1 LLSLTETDFLN
12 QKTKNSLKRRQF
24 IDSKINRYPRTITH
38 LASSNTQDFH
48 KQKLVDDFFDTHS
61 MYWRNTYRE
70 KDIFGAIYQRRQ
82 ATALNYIDGL
92 FLPKNAHVLEIGC
105 GAGFLTASLAK
116 RGFVVEAI
124 DHAQAMVDLTKEHIK
139 QKGIVNRITV
149 CTGDI
154 HDLSYEGQTFDLTI
168 ALGVVPWLHDYKKAL
183 TEIVRVSKSGGYVVL
198 TMDNALRATT
208 LFDPKTSPPVAKIR
222 WLLKSRL
229 KRTGL
234 LTSRITLSNEIS
246 YSQHSPKQFNRSLC
260 EAGLTILKSTSV
272 GFGPFTFFSHNV
284 FSDSLGIKI
293 NNGLQKYADCGYPV
307 LRSIGSM
314 YIVLATK
321 KQAF

>member
-1 LLSLTETDFLN
+1 
-12 QKTKNSLKRRQF
+12 
-24 IDSKINRYPRTITH
+24 
-38 LASSNTQDFH
+38 LASSNTQNNH
-48 KQKLVDDFFDTHS
+48 KQKLVDDFFDTNS
-61 MYWRNTYRE
+61 TYWRNTYRE
-70 KDIFGAIYQRRQ
+70 KDIFGIIYQRRQ
-82 ATALNYIDGL
+82 ATALSYIDGL
-92 FLPKNAHVLEIGC
+92 MLPKNAHVLEIGC
-105 GAGFLTASLAK
+105 GAGFLTAALAK

-154 HDLSYEGQTFDLTI
+154 HELSYDGQTFDLII

-183 TEIVRVSKSGGYVVL
+183 TEIVRVSKSGAYVVL

-208 LFDPKTSPPVAKIR
+208 IFDPKTSPPVAKIQ

-229 KRTGL
+229 KRTNS
-234 LTSRITLSNEIS
+234 LTSKKTLSNEIS
-246 YSQHSPKQFNRSLC
+246 YSQHSPKQFNRSLF
-260 EAGLTILKSTSV
+260 EVGLTILKSTSV
-272 GFGPFTFFSHNV
+272 GFGPFTFFNHNV

-293 NNGLQKYADCGYPV
+293 NYGLQKFADSGYPI

-321 KQAF
+321 